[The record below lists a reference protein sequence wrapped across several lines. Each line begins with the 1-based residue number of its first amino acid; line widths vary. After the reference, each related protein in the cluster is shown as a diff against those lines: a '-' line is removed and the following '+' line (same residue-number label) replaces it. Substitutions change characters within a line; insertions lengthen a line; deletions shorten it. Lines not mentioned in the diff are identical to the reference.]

1 MVSTA
6 GSQFLGTGHVVSMAS
21 SQRSG
26 LALLINCITC
36 SPWVHHNFCKLLI
49 HSFSK
54 LLLHYPEAQSKI
66 EDFLPGTSFQRFI
79 AEPHAEEG
87 KDALVV
93 LEPIKCH
100 ILMVGQMYFAL
111 LNRRCENR
119 INNVAILRIKQIL
132 LLNYKA
138 IVLVLN
144 KYPNA
149 NLVFSPQGLP
159 QTCRHQ

>member
-1 MVSTA
+1 MPDLEHIPNLIPLIQLT
-6 GSQFLGTGHVVSMAS
+6 MAS
-21 SQRSG
+21 SATLHLG
-26 LALLINCITC
+26 TDL
-36 SPWVHHNFCKLLI
+36 
-49 HSFSK
+49 SK